1 MKIIGEI
8 RKRFR
13 DGIVSRDA
21 RVKLVGV
28 YGIGGSGKTTLVKKI
43 AEKVKED
50 GMFDVV
56 TSAEINILQMW
67 ERFKKNLMFG
77 WIINFM

>member
-21 RVKLVGV
+21 RVKLVGM
-28 YGIGGSGKTTLVKKI
+28 YGIGGYGKTTLVKKI

-56 TSAEINILQMW
+56 TSTEINILQMW
-67 ERFKKNLMFG
+67 EIFKKNLMFG